1 MKSPLCLGLLFI
13 LLTTVFSCGPKENAK
28 KYKIGFSQCVSND
41 AWRKAMHEEM
51 YRELSFYPDMEL
63 EIKDARG
70 DNTTQIRQIK
80 ELVDSGIDLLIVSPN
95 ESSPIT
101 PIVEEVFQSGIPVI
115 VVDRKTSSNLYSAY
129 VGGNNYEV
137 GFTAGQYIR
146 NLLNGKGDILEI
158 WGLKGS
164 SPAVERHRGLLNAFQ
179 GSDINIVTEIN
190 GQWEKDTAKNQ
201 LRQHLLMENIPEFDL
216 IFGHNDVMAI
226 GAHEICN
233 SININNKRFLGVDAL
248 PGPYGG
254 IQAVTD
260 KVLDAT
266 FFYPTGGDKS
276 IEVAHNILTGEY
288 FEKENILQTAVV
300 DSSNVRIIKQQTD
313 KIIDQQDNIIR
324 QRDRINIQ
332 MEIYKNQRTFL
343 FGFGL
348 TLLIAIISLVYVFK
362 SLKDKQEI
370 NEELKNKNKEISE
383 QKDKVLELSQ
393 KAEKATQQK
402 FEFFT
407 NISHEFRTPLTLI
420 QAPVEDLLNN
430 KDAAPFKNDLS
441 LIRKNS
447 MRLLRL
453 VNQLMDLRKLDSAK
467 MQVKAAE
474 HEIVPFLEEIMS
486 SFQKLAKQNGTTFK
500 LIAED
505 RNIKLWFDPMMLDKV
520 MFNLLS
526 NAFKFTH
533 EKGSIIIKVDQESL
547 SNEVLI
553 KVEDTG
559 DGMSEESVKHIFDRF
574 YQGEN
579 FSQSGS
585 GLGLALSKELIELH
599 HGHIEVESQQGQGTK
614 FSIHLKNGKAH
625 FNASEIIEGE
635 YHHYFSEEN
644 ISSEDFEPTP
654 TLVKSNEPK
663 ENTILVIEDEKPIRD
678 YLCKQ
683 LGQYF
688 NILEAENVE
697 TGLSKALDQVPDL
710 ITIDLMLQQKNG
722 FDIVKAL
729 KSDIRTSHIPI
740 IVITA
745 KKGIEE
751 RIKGI
756 KLGIDDYITKPFS
769 FTLVLERI
777 KMLLANRQKL
787 REHYIHELPIETTAS
802 TKLSP
807 DKKFVSNFT
816 ALVEK
821 NISNSQFGVHEI
833 CEEMGLSRGQLYR
846 KLKALLGYSVNDY
859 INKVRLKKAKHLLI
873 EENSP
878 IADIAYLVGFTTS
891 AYFST
896 AFKNHFGITP
906 SEFRDQQHQ
915 I

>member
-1 MKSPLCLGLLFI
+1 MATL
-13 LLTTVFSCGPKENAK
+13 FSCGPEEDAK
-28 KYKIGFSQCVSND
+28 QYKIGFSQCVSND
-41 AWRKAMHEEM
+41 AWRKAMHDEM
-51 YRELSFYPDMEL
+51 YRELSFYPDLSL
-63 EIKDARG
+63 EIRDAQG
-70 DNTTQIRQIK
+70 NSATQIQQIK
-80 ELVDSGIDLLIVSPN
+80 ELVASGIDLLIVSPN

-101 PIVEEVFQSGIPVI
+101 PIIEEIFQNGLPVI

-137 GFTAGQYIR
+137 GYTAGQYIR
-146 NLLNGKGDILEI
+146 NVLNGKGNILEI
-158 WGLKGS
+158 WGLRGS

-201 LRQHLLMENIPEFDL
+201 LSEHLLKENIPEFDL

-233 SININNKRFLGVDAL
+233 SLNINNKKFLGVDAL

-260 KVLDAT
+260 DVLDAT

-276 IEVAHNILTGEY
+276 IEVAHKILTGDF

-343 FGFGL
+343 FVFGL
-348 TLLIAIISLVYVFK
+348 TLLIAIISLIYIFK
-362 SLKDKQEI
+362 SLRDKQEI
-370 NEELKNKNKEISE
+370 NEELKNKNKEVSE

-420 QAPVEDLLNN
+420 QAPVEDLLKN
-430 KDAAPFKNDLS
+430 KEAAPFKPDLL

-453 VNQLMDLRKLDSAK
+453 VNQLMDLRKLDSSK
-467 MQVKAAE
+467 MFVKAAE
-474 HEIVPFLEEIMS
+474 HEIIPFLEEIMS
-486 SFQKLAKQNGTTFK
+486 SFKKLAMQNGITFK
-500 LIAED
+500 LIADD

-533 EKGSIIIKVDQESL
+533 EKGSIIIKVEQNAL
-547 SNEVLI
+547 ANEVLI

-559 DGMSEESVKHIFDRF
+559 EGMSKESVKHIFDRF

-585 GLGLALSKELIELH
+585 GLGLALSKDLIELH
-599 HGHIEVESQQGQGTK
+599 HGYIKVESQPGEGTN
-614 FSIHLKNGKAH
+614 FTVHLKNGKAH
-625 FNASEIIEGE
+625 FNSSEIIEGE
-635 YHHYFSEEN
+635 FQQYFSEES
-644 ISSEDFEPTP
+644 ISFEDFEPVPIVEDSTD
-654 TLVKSNEPK
+654 SK

-683 LGQYF
+683 LGKYF
-688 NILEAENVE
+688 NIIQAENIE
-697 TGLSKALDQVPDL
+697 TGIGKALDQVPDL

-729 KSDIRTSHIPI
+729 KNDIRTSHIPI

-769 FTLVLERI
+769 FELVLERI

-787 REHYIHELPIETTAS
+787 REHYIHELPVENTAQ
-802 TKLSP
+802 TKQSP

-816 ALVEK
+816 SLVEK
-821 NISNSQFGVHEI
+821 NISNSQFGVNEI
-833 CEEMGLSRGQLYR
+833 CQEMGLSRGQLYR
-846 KLKALLGYSVNDY
+846 KLKSLLGYSVNDY
-859 INKVRLKKAKHLLI
+859 INKVRLKKAKHLLLT
-873 EENSP
+873 ENSP
-878 IADIAYLVGFTTS
+878 IADIAFQVGFTTS

-915 I
+915 N